1 MRRVAARPELAILRA
16 LQRPLPE
23 SSFRGRKLAFSHP
36 SLSVTAMYARR
47 PVSSFRFSF
56 LAGAAAIAALAFAG
70 QQSVAIGATK
80 EPVTMR
86 AAAIVND
93 TIIST
98 YDLDQRIKLVMVT
111 SGAQGVEAIK
121 RLRPQVLRQLVDETL
136 QLQEAVK
143 FNVKITQDDLDKNF
157 KRIASQ
163 NNIGVD
169 AIYKMLDENG
179 IARSTLQ
186 NQIKADL
193 AWQRLVQQRLSPRV
207 TVSDD
212 EVDEIFKQMQASAK
226 QTQYAVSEIFLAVDT
241 PEAEDQV
248 RQSTQSI
255 LGQLRSGANF
265 SALARQFS
273 QAPSASNGGDLGLI
287 GEGDM
292 APAIAAAVIKM
303 QPGGVSDPV
312 RGPGGYYIM
321 GLREKRL
328 PHGSK
333 VEAQPK
339 PAAAPQT
346 AQKMKSVIE
355 IAQIVIAMAP
365 GASKAKQEQVRAKS
379 IEIYRAVNGCGTAP
393 QIAKQHGAK
402 FQRFGQMN
410 TKEMAPQFVKI
421 LSETPNGRSTPPL
434 VGAQG
439 VEMYV
444 ICSGGMVPA
453 VSAMQQGSARPTI
466 VAQSEVTKEEVEN
479 RLYNQELSMLA
490 RRYLRDLRRD
500 ATIEMRDN

>member
-1 MRRVAARPELAILRA
+1 M
-16 LQRPLPE
+16 
-23 SSFRGRKLAFSHP
+23 
-36 SLSVTAMYARR
+36 
-47 PVSSFRFSF
+47 
-56 LAGAAAIAALAFAG
+56 LAGAAAIAALALAA
-70 QQSVAIGATK
+70 QVPAVGATK
-80 EPVTMR
+80 EPISMR

-98 YDLDQRIKLVMVT
+98 YDLDQRIKLVTVT
-111 SGAQGVEAIK
+111 SGAQGAEAIK

-136 QLQEAVK
+136 QLQEAIK
-143 FNVKITQDDLDKNF
+143 YNVKITQDDLDKNF

-193 AWQRLVQQRLSPRV
+193 AWQKLVQQRLSPRV
-207 TVSDD
+207 TVS
-212 EVDEIFKQMQASAK
+212 EDEIEQAFLATRASSK
-226 QTQYAVSEIFLAVDT
+226 QTLYAVSEIFLAVDT
-241 PEAEDQV
+241 PEAEEAT
-248 RQSTQSI
+248 RQNIQSI
-255 LGQLRSGANF
+255 LGQLRGGANF
-265 SALARQFS
+265 SAIARQFS
-273 QAPSASNGGDLGLI
+273 QAPSASNGGDLGAI
-287 GEGDM
+287 SESDM
-292 APAIAAAVIKM
+292 TPAVATAVTKM
-303 QPGGVSDPV
+303 QPGGVSDPI

-328 PHGSK
+328 PSGSK
-333 VEAQPK
+333 VDAQPK
-339 PAAAPQT
+339 AAAAAPQA
-346 AQKMKSVIE
+346 AQKMKAIIE
-355 IAQIVIAMAP
+355 IAQIVIP
-365 GASKAKQEQVRAKS
+365 LSQGASKAKQEQTRQKS
-379 IEIYRAVNGCGTAP
+379 IEIYRSVNGCGTAA
-393 QIAKQHGAK
+393 QVAKAHGAR
-402 FQRFGQMN
+402 FQRFGNMN

-421 LSETPNGRSTPPL
+421 LSQTPNGRSTPPL
-434 VGAQG
+434 VGANG

-453 VSAMQQGSARPTI
+453 ASAMQEGPRPTI
-466 VAQSEVTKEEVEN
+466 TAQSDVTKEDIES

>member
-1 MRRVAARPELAILRA
+1 
-16 LQRPLPE
+16 
-23 SSFRGRKLAFSHP
+23 
-36 SLSVTAMYARR
+36 MYARR
-47 PVSSFRFSF
+47 SVSSSRFSM
-56 LAGAAAIAALAFAG
+56 LVGVAAISALALTA
-70 QQSVAIGATK
+70 QTTAIGATK
-80 EPVTMR
+80 EPVSMR

-111 SGAQGVEAIK
+111 SGAQGADAIK

-136 QLQEAVK
+136 QLQEAIK
-143 FNVKITQDDLDKNF
+143 YNVKITQDDLDKNF

-193 AWQRLVQQRLSPRV
+193 AWQKLVQQRLSPRV

-212 EVDEIFKQMQASAK
+212 EVDAIFEQMRDSAK
-226 QTQYAVSEIFLAVDT
+226 RTQYAVSEIFLGVDT
-241 PEAEDQV
+241 PEAEEQV
-248 RQSTQSI
+248 RQNIQSI
-255 LGQLRSGANF
+255 LGQLRGGANF
-265 SALARQFS
+265 SAIARQFS

-287 GEGDM
+287 SENDM
-292 APAIAAAVIKM
+292 TPAVAAAVTKM
-303 QPGGVSDPV
+303 APGGVSDPI
-312 RGPGGYYIM
+312 RGPGGFYLM

-328 PHGSK
+328 PSGSK

-339 PAAAPQT
+339 AAPATPQA
-346 AQKMKSVIE
+346 AQKMKTIIE
-355 IAQIVIAMAP
+355 IAQIVIPMTQ
-365 GASKAKQEQVRAKS
+365 GASKAKQEQVRTKS

-393 QIAKQHGAK
+393 QVAKAHGAR

-421 LSETPNGRSTPPL
+421 LSQTPNGRSTPPL

-453 VSAMQQGSARPTI
+453 ATAMQEGPRPT
-466 VAQSEVTKEEVEN
+466 VTAQGEVTKEEVEN

>member
-1 MRRVAARPELAILRA
+1 M
-16 LQRPLPE
+16 
-23 SSFRGRKLAFSHP
+23 
-36 SLSVTAMYARR
+36 
-47 PVSSFRFSF
+47 
-56 LAGAAAIAALAFAG
+56 LAGVAAIAALALATE
-70 QQSVAIGATK
+70 SPAIGATK
-80 EPVTMR
+80 EPISMR

-111 SGAQGVEAIK
+111 SGAQGADAIK

-136 QLQEAVK
+136 QLQEAIK

-193 AWQRLVQQRLSPRV
+193 AWQKLVQQRLSPRV
-207 TVSDD
+207 TVS
-212 EVDEIFKQMQASAK
+212 EDEIEQIFLQMRASSK

-241 PEAEDQV
+241 PESEEAT
-248 RQSTQSI
+248 RQNIQSI
-255 LGQLRSGANF
+255 LGQLRGGANF
-265 SALARQFS
+265 SAIARQFS

-287 GEGDM
+287 GESDM
-292 APAIAAAVIKM
+292 APAIAAAVTKM
-303 QPGGVSDPV
+303 QPGGVSDPI
-312 RGPGGYYIM
+312 RGPGGYYVM
-321 GLREKRL
+321 GLREKKL
-328 PHGSK
+328 PSGTK
-333 VEAQPK
+333 VDAQPK
-339 PAAAPQT
+339 AAAPAAPQA
-346 AQKMKSVIE
+346 AQKMKAIIELAQVVIPMT
-355 IAQIVIAMAP
+355 Q
-365 GASKAKQEQVRAKS
+365 GASKAKQDQVRQKS
-379 IEIYRAVNGCGTAP
+379 IDIYRSINGCGTAA
-393 QIAKQHGAK
+393 QVAKAHGAR
-402 FQRFGQMN
+402 FQRFGSMN

-421 LSETPNGRSTPPL
+421 LSQTPNGRSTPPL
-434 VGAQG
+434 VGSQG

-453 VSAMQQGSARPTI
+453 ATAMQEGPRPT
-466 VAQSEVTKEEVEN
+466 VTAQSDVTKEDVEN

>member
-1 MRRVAARPELAILRA
+1 
-16 LQRPLPE
+16 
-23 SSFRGRKLAFSHP
+23 
-36 SLSVTAMYARR
+36 MYARR
-47 PVSSFRFSF
+47 SVSSFRFSM
-56 LAGAAAIAALAFAG
+56 LAGVAAIAALALAT
-70 QQSVAIGATK
+70 QSPATGATK
-80 EPVTMR
+80 EPISMR

-98 YDLDQRIKLVMVT
+98 YDLDQRIKLVTVT
-111 SGAQGVEAIK
+111 SGAQGAEAIK

-136 QLQEAVK
+136 QLQEAIK

-193 AWQRLVQQRLSPRV
+193 AWQKLVQQRLSPRV
-207 TVSDD
+207 TVSDE
-212 EVDEIFKQMQASAK
+212 EVDAIFEQMRASAR

-241 PEAEDQV
+241 PEAEEAT
-248 RQSTQSI
+248 RQNIQSI
-255 LGQLRSGANF
+255 LGQLRGGANF
-265 SALARQFS
+265 SAIARQFS

-292 APAIAAAVIKM
+292 APAIAAAVTKM
-303 QPGGVSDPV
+303 QPGGVSDPI
-312 RGPGGYYIM
+312 RGPGGYYVM
-321 GLREKRL
+321 GLREKKL
-328 PHGSK
+328 PSGSK

-339 PAAAPQT
+339 AAPAAAPQA
-346 AQKMKSVIE
+346 AQKMRAIIE
-355 IAQIVIAMAP
+355 IAQIVIPMTQ
-365 GASKAKQEQVRAKS
+365 GASKAKQEQTRQKS
-379 IEIYRAVNGCGTAP
+379 IEIYRSINGCGTAP
-393 QIAKQHGAK
+393 QVAKAHGAR
-402 FQRFGQMN
+402 FQRFGSMN

-421 LSETPNGRSTPPL
+421 LSQTPNGRSTPPL

-439 VEMYV
+439 VEMYI

-453 VSAMQQGSARPTI
+453 ASALQEGPRPT
-466 VAQSEVTKEEVEN
+466 VTAQSDVTKEEVEN

>member
-1 MRRVAARPELAILRA
+1 MLA
-16 LQRPLPE
+16 
-23 SSFRGRKLAFSHP
+23 S
-36 SLSVTAMYARR
+36 
-47 PVSSFRFSF
+47 
-56 LAGAAAIAALAFAG
+56 AAAIAALAIVG
-70 QQSVAIGATK
+70 QHAAIGATK

-111 SGAQGVEAIK
+111 SGAQGADAIK

-136 QLQEAVK
+136 QLQEAIK
-143 FNVKITQDDLDKNF
+143 YNVKITQDDLDKNF

-193 AWQRLVQQRLSPRV
+193 AWQKLVQQRLSPRV

-212 EVDEIFKQMQASAK
+212 EVEQYFIQLRASSK

-241 PEAEDQV
+241 PESEEAT
-248 RQSTQSI
+248 RQNIQSI
-255 LGQLRSGANF
+255 LGQLRGGANF

-273 QAPSASNGGDLGLI
+273 QAPSASNGGDLGAI
-287 GEGDM
+287 TESDM
-292 APAIAAAVIKM
+292 APAIAAAVVKM

-312 RGPGGYYIM
+312 RGPGGFYIM

-328 PHGSK
+328 PSGSK

-339 PAAAPQT
+339 AAAPAAPQA
-346 AQKMKSVIE
+346 AQKMKTIIE
-355 IAQIVIAMAP
+355 IAQIVIPMTQ
-365 GASKAKQEQVRAKS
+365 GSSKAKQEQVRAKS
-379 IEIYRAVNGCGTAP
+379 IEIYRSVNGCGSAP
-393 QIAKQHGAK
+393 QIAKANGAR
-402 FQRFGQMN
+402 FQRFGSMN

-421 LSETPNGRSTPPL
+421 LSQTPNGRSTPPL

-453 VSAMQQGSARPTI
+453 AGAVQEGPRPT
-466 VAQSEVTKEEVEN
+466 VTAQSDVTKEDVEN

>member
-1 MRRVAARPELAILRA
+1 MFAC
-16 LQRPLPE
+16 
-23 SSFRGRKLAFSHP
+23 
-36 SLSVTAMYARR
+36 
-47 PVSSFRFSF
+47 
-56 LAGAAAIAALAFAG
+56 AAAIAALAVVG
-70 QQSVAIGATK
+70 QESAAVGATK
-80 EPVTMR
+80 EPVSMR

-111 SGAQGVEAIK
+111 SGAQGADAIK

-136 QLQEAVK
+136 QLQEAIK

-193 AWQRLVQQRLSPRV
+193 AWQKLVQQRLSPRV

-212 EVDEIFKQMQASAK
+212 EVEAIFLQMRASSK

-241 PEAEDQV
+241 PDAEDQI
-248 RQSTQSI
+248 RQNIQSI
-255 LGQLRSGANF
+255 LGQLRGGANF
-265 SALARQFS
+265 SAIARQFS
-273 QAPSASNGGDLGLI
+273 QAPSASNGGDLGMI
-287 GEGDM
+287 SESDM
-292 APAIAAAVIKM
+292 TPEVAAAVTKM
-303 QPGGVSDPV
+303 QPGGVSDPI
-312 RGPGGYYIM
+312 RGPGGYRIM

-328 PHGSK
+328 PSGSK
-333 VEAQPK
+333 VEAQAKAAP
-339 PAAAPQT
+339 AAPQA
-346 AQKMKSVIE
+346 AQKMKGVIE
-355 IAQIVIAMAP
+355 LAQIVIPMTQ
-365 GASKAKQEQVRAKS
+365 GASKAKQEQIRVKS
-379 IEIYRAVNGCGTAP
+379 IEIYRSVNGCASAP
-393 QIAKQHGAK
+393 QIAKTHGAR
-402 FQRFGQMN
+402 FQRFGQMS

-421 LSETPNGRSTPPL
+421 LSQTPNGRSTPPL

-439 VEMYV
+439 VEMYI

-453 VSAMQQGSARPTI
+453 ATAMQEGPRQTI
-466 VAQSEVTKEEVEN
+466 TAQSDVTKEDVEN

>member
-1 MRRVAARPELAILRA
+1 
-16 LQRPLPE
+16 
-23 SSFRGRKLAFSHP
+23 
-36 SLSVTAMYARR
+36 MYARR
-47 PVSSFRFSF
+47 SVSSFRFSM
-56 LAGAAAIAALAFAG
+56 LAGAAAIAALAVVG
-70 QQSVAIGATK
+70 QQSAAIGATK
-80 EPVTMR
+80 EPVSMR

-93 TIIST
+93 AIIST

-111 SGAQGVEAIK
+111 SGAQGADAIK

-136 QLQEAVK
+136 QLQEAIK
-143 FNVKITQDDLDKNF
+143 FNVKITQEDLDKNF

-179 IARSTLQ
+179 IARNTLQ

-193 AWQRLVQQRLSPRV
+193 AWQKLVQQRLSPRV

-212 EVDEIFKQMQASAK
+212 EVDEIFKQLQASAK

-241 PEAEDQV
+241 PEAEEAT
-248 RQSTQSI
+248 RQNIQSI
-255 LGQLRSGANF
+255 LGQLRGGANF
-265 SALARQFS
+265 SAIARQFS
-273 QAPSASNGGDLGLI
+273 QAPSASNGGDLGAI
-287 GEGDM
+287 SESDM
-292 APAIAAAVIKM
+292 QPAIAAAVTKM
-303 QPGGVSDPV
+303 QPGGVSDPI

-328 PHGSK
+328 PSGSK

-339 PAAAPQT
+339 AAPAAPQA
-346 AQKMKSVIE
+346 AQKMKTIIE
-355 IAQIVIAMAP
+355 IAQVVIPMAQ
-365 GASKAKQEQVRAKS
+365 GASKAKQEAVRAKS
-379 IEIYRAVNGCGTAP
+379 IEIYRSINGCASAP
-393 QIAKQHGAK
+393 QIAKAHGAR
-402 FQRFGQMN
+402 FQRFGSMN

-421 LSETPNGRSTPPL
+421 LSGTPNGRSTPPL
-434 VGAQG
+434 VGSQG
-439 VEMYV
+439 VEMYI

-453 VSAMQQGSARPTI
+453 PGAMPEGAQRPT
-466 VAQSEVTKEEVEN
+466 VTAQSDVTKEEVES

>member
-1 MRRVAARPELAILRA
+1 
-16 LQRPLPE
+16 
-23 SSFRGRKLAFSHP
+23 
-36 SLSVTAMYARR
+36 MYARR
-47 PVSSFRFSF
+47 SVSSFRFSV
-56 LAGAAAIAALAFAG
+56 LAGIAAIAALALAA
-70 QQSVAIGATK
+70 QSPATGATK
-80 EPVTMR
+80 EPVSMR

-111 SGAQGVEAIK
+111 SGAQGADAIK

-136 QLQEAVK
+136 QLQEAIK

-193 AWQRLVQQRLSPRV
+193 AWQKLVQQRLSPRV
-207 TVSDD
+207 TVS
-212 EVDEIFKQMQASAK
+212 EDEIEQAFLATRASSR

-241 PEAEDQV
+241 PEAEEAT
-248 RQSTQSI
+248 RQNIQSI
-255 LGQLRSGANF
+255 LGQLRGGANF
-265 SALARQFS
+265 SAIARQFS
-273 QAPSASNGGDLGLI
+273 QAPSASNGGDLGTI
-287 GEGDM
+287 SEGDM
-292 APAIAAAVIKM
+292 TPAVAAAVTKM
-303 QPGGVSDPV
+303 QPGGVSDPI

-328 PHGSK
+328 PSGSK

-339 PAAAPQT
+339 AAPAAPQA
-346 AQKMKSVIE
+346 AQKMKGVIE
-355 IAQIVIAMAP
+355 LAQIVIPMSQ
-365 GASKAKQEQVRAKS
+365 GASKAKQEQIRVKS
-379 IEIYRAVNGCGTAP
+379 IEIYRSVNGCANAP
-393 QIAKQHGAK
+393 QVAKAHGAR
-402 FQRFGQMN
+402 FQRFGQMS

-421 LSETPNGRSTPPL
+421 LSQTPNGRSTPPL

-453 VSAMQQGSARPTI
+453 AGAMQEGPRPI
-466 VAQSEVTKEEVEN
+466 VTAQSDVTKEDVEN